1 MHCSTNHT
9 SEMQKQKR
17 QNMNTSSSE
26 VVSEP
31 VSYGPNTGSPPECA
45 PEFIRRRAYQIF
57 ECRGGQSGHELDDWL
72 QAEREIKI
80 QLGLM
85 KQ

>member
-1 MHCSTNHT
+1 
-9 SEMQKQKR
+9 
-17 QNMNTSSSE
+17 
-26 VVSEP
+26 V
-31 VSYGPNTGSPPECA
+31 